1 MTPPLGGSDNAS
13 RRTDMKTLS
22 ATMLMLLL
30 AAGVAVAQTKPND
43 AQIAEILTTANQ
55 ADIDAGKLAESKAS
69 DKDVKSF
76 GQEMVTDHSAS
87 NKSAAQLVKKLN
99 IKPEQSSTSKTL
111 KSGADENMKKLRG
124 LSGAEFDKAYI
135 DHEVEFHQTVL
146 DAIDKTLLP
155 SASNPEL
162 KSTITSTRPVI
173 AAHLARAK
181 SIQGK
186 FGK

>member
-1 MTPPLGGSDNAS
+1 
-13 RRTDMKTLS
+13 MKPIS
-22 ATMLMLLL
+22 ALALALLL
-30 AAGVAVAQTKPND
+30 GAGVAVAQEKPND
-43 AQIAEILTTANQ
+43 AQIAEILVTANT
-55 ADIDAGKLAESKAS
+55 ADVDAGKLAEKKGAS
-69 DKDVKSF
+69 QDVKSF
-76 GQEMVTDHSAS
+76 GKEMVTDHSAS
-87 NKSAAQLVKKLN
+87 NKSAEQLVKKLK

-111 KSGADENMKKLRG
+111 KSSAEENMKKLEG
-124 LSGAEFDKAYI
+124 LSGAAFDKAYI

-155 SASNPEL
+155 DARNPEL

-186 FGK
+186 LGK